1 MVSEKTLKILILED
15 NKDDVYL
22 IKRTLMK
29 EKIKCEI
36 DRVDSKDEF
45 LDALR
50 SNSYD
55 VILSD
60 HSLPQFNSS
69 SALRLCRGSGIAVP
83 FILVTGTVSEEFAV
97 SVIRQGAD
105 DYVLKTNLSR
115 LPTAILNALQKRRME
130 AEKRLIEI
138 AIRQQYDELRKTN
151 KELDSFVYSVSHNL
165 RAPLLSVI
173 GLLDVARRDTHPRD
187 PIYDEYFMMIQS
199 SMSKLDET
207 IKEILQYSGNA
218 RMEVDQKVIDFE
230 VVIQE
235 AIERLRYM
243 EGFDKVRIHVNVNM
257 GQLFYSDPY
266 RLSIIMSN
274 LLSNAIK
281 YRDREKQNQFVTID
295 VSHQGNHVLV
305 TFQDNG
311 IGIQKEYMG
320 KIFNMFFRATEKSQG
335 AGLGLYIVRETVSKL
350 EGSIEARSEFGN
362 GVSFTI
368 TLPAHKR
375 AEDAS
380 VLTTQ
385 LTDKP
390 SDKNRD

>member
-1 MVSEKTLKILILED
+1 MISGNSLKILILED
-15 NKDDVYL
+15 NKDDAYL

-29 EKIKCEI
+29 EKIQCEI
-36 DRVDSKDEF
+36 DRVDSKSEF

-50 SNSYD
+50 NNSYD

-69 SALRLCRGSGIAVP
+69 DALRLCRSSGIAVP

-115 LPTAILNALQKRRME
+115 LPTAILNALQKRRTE
-130 AEKRLIEI
+130 AEKRLIEMT
-138 AIRQQYDELRKTN
+138 IRQQYDELRKTN

-165 RAPLLSVI
+165 RAPLLSVL
-173 GLLDVARRDTHPRD
+173 GLLDIARRDSHPRHT
-187 PIYDEYFMMIQS
+187 IYDEYFMMIRS

-218 RMEVDQKVIDFE
+218 RMELDQKVIDFE

-235 AIERLRYM
+235 AIEKLRYM
-243 EGFDKVRIHVNVNM
+243 EGFDKVRIQVNVNM

-266 RLSIIMSN
+266 RLSIIISN

-281 YRDREKQNQFVTID
+281 YRNPEKQDQFVAID
-295 VSHQGNHVLV
+295 VSHQGNHFLV

-311 IGIQKEYMG
+311 IGIQEEYMD

-350 EGSIEARSEFGN
+350 EGSIEAKSEFGN
-362 GVSFTI
+362 GVAFTI
-368 TLPAHKR
+368 ILPARKR
-375 AEDAS
+375 AHDTS
-380 VLTTQ
+380 ILTPEQ
-385 LTDKP
+385 TDKP
-390 SDKNRD
+390 SN